1 VKAKRLIFVRMQVLI
16 NFFFGVL
23 IAVIGIAI
31 PGLINMSAVQVTLKR
46 NLRAGI
52 IFSAGAA
59 LVIFVQAVIG
69 VGFAG
74 YLAEHREIL
83 SMIKKLAIL
92 IFIILSIVFFY
103 KGLRPR
109 LKAES
114 RRQGHAFLVG
124 MAIAGMNV
132 LNIPFFFTI
141 STIGQAHGWID
152 LQDTFGL
159 FMMLG
164 LSVGGFFMLG
174 LYANFARYI
183 STHARFFAQNLNY
196 FLSGLFL
203 FLAVIQWIQ
212 LYYA

>member
-1 VKAKRLIFVRMQVLI
+1 MQVLI

-59 LVIFVQAVIG
+59 LIIFVQAVIG

-92 IFIILSIVFFY
+92 IFIMLSVVFFY
-103 KGLRPR
+103 QGLRPR

-114 RRQGHAFLVG
+114 RRQGHPFLVG

-152 LQDTFGL
+152 LQHTFGL

-164 LSVGGFFMLG
+164 LTIGGFFMLG

>member
-1 VKAKRLIFVRMQVLI
+1 MQFVI
-16 NFFFGVL
+16 NFLFGVL
-23 IAVIGIAI
+23 ITVLGITI
-31 PGLINMSAVQVTLKR
+31 PGLINMSAVQITLSR
-46 NLRAGI
+46 NLKAGI
-52 IFSAGAA
+52 LFSIGSAI
-59 LVIFVQAVIG
+59 VIFAQAVIG

-103 KGLRPR
+103 KGLRPK
-109 LKAES
+109 LQEHSKG
-114 RRQGHAFLVG
+114 QGHPILIG

-141 STIGQAHGWID
+141 STVGQAHGWID
-152 LQDTFGL
+152 LQQSSGF

-164 LSVGGFFMLG
+164 LSLGGFFMLC
-174 LYANFARYI
+174 LYAYFARYI
-183 STHARFFAQNLNY
+183 NTHAQFFARNLNY

-203 FLAVIQWIQ
+203 FLAVVQWVQ
-212 LYYA
+212 LYYP